1 MTPEHKTF
9 FGLSRTPFTHTESD
23 APWLDD
29 SREKALDRLKL
40 LTMDPGFAAIHSPP
54 GCGKTRLLQHFE
66 RSLNT
71 NTHQSVYLAN
81 PNLNDSA
88 LLQLIC
94 WSLGVE
100 PSNSKAKN
108 IRSLTTHLREARTT
122 AVIILD
128 ELQHAT
134 PQLLEAVRLL
144 AEFDIGAGPQF
155 TLILAGTDEFIGLL
169 SMKSCES
176 LRQRITMRIALQ
188 PLERDQLPHY
198 IAHHFKAAHVNHEI
212 ISPPAMNLIA
222 ERTGGIP
229 RLIEHL
235 TRSALICAA
244 EDQSQTIELRHV
256 DEAEQMTF
264 LPQHRKTEARHHVT
278 N

>member
-1 MTPEHKTF
+1 MTPEHKTH
-9 FGLSRTPFTHTESD
+9 FGLSRTPFKHKEGE
-23 APWLDD
+23 ALWLDD
-29 SREKALDRLKL
+29 TREKILNRLGL
-40 LTMDPGFAAIHSPP
+40 LTGNPGFAVVHSPP
-54 GCGKTRLLQHFE
+54 GCGKTRLLEHFE

-94 WSLGVE
+94 WKLGVE

-108 IRSLTTHLREARTT
+108 IRLLTTHLQEARTT

-134 PQLLEAVRLL
+134 VQLLEAVRLL
-144 AEFDIGAGPQF
+144 AEFHIGAGPQF
-155 TLILAGTDEFIGLL
+155 ALILAGTDELIGLL
-169 SMKSCES
+169 SMNSCES
-176 LRQRITMRIALQ
+176 LRQRITMRLALR
-188 PLERDQLPHY
+188 PLEREQIPRY
-198 IAHHFKAAHVNHEI
+198 IEHHFKAAHVNHEI
-212 ISPPAMNLIA
+212 ISPQAMNLIA
-222 ERTGGIP
+222 ECTGGIP

-244 EDQSQTIELRHV
+244 EDNSPTVEMRHV

-264 LPQHRKTEARHHVT
+264 LPQSRKTEVKHHVID
-278 N
+278 

>member
-9 FGLSRTPFTHTESD
+9 FGFSRTPFNHKKDEK
-23 APWLDD
+23 PWLDAT
-29 SREKALDRLKL
+29 REKAFERLKL
-40 LTMDPGFAAIHSPP
+40 LTLNPGFAVLHGPP

-71 NTHQSVYLAN
+71 NTHQSAYIAN
-81 PNLNDSA
+81 SNLNDSGV
-88 LLQLIC
+88 LQLIC
-94 WSLGVE
+94 WHLGVE

-108 IRSLTTHLREARTT
+108 IRRLTTHLRDARTT
-122 AVIILD
+122 AVVILD

-134 PQLLEAVRLL
+134 AQTLEAVRLL

-155 TLILAGTDEFIGLL
+155 TLILAGTDDIIGLL
-169 SMKSCES
+169 GMNVCES
-176 LRQRITMRIALQ
+176 LRQRITMRLSIK
-188 PLERDQLPHY
+188 PLERDQIPHY
-198 IAHHFKAAHVNHEI
+198 IEHHFKTAHVNHEI
-212 ISPPAMNLIA
+212 ISPPAMNHIA
-222 ERTGGIP
+222 DSTGCIP

-244 EDQSQTIELRHV
+244 EDNSQTIELRHV

-264 LPQHRKTEARHHVT
+264 LPQHRKPEGP
-278 N
+278 

>member
-1 MTPEHKTF
+1 MTPEHKSF
-9 FGLSRTPFTHTESD
+9 FGFSRTPFTQTEG
-23 APWLDD
+23 ALPWLDN
-29 SREKALDRLKL
+29 SREKAIDRLKL
-40 LTMDPGFAAIHSPP
+40 LTLTPGFAAVHSPP

-66 RSLNT
+66 SSLNT

-100 PSNSKAKN
+100 PATSKAKN
-108 IRSLTTHLREARTT
+108 IRNLTTHLREARTR

-144 AEFDIGAGPQF
+144 AEFHIGAGPQF
-155 TLILAGTDEFIGLL
+155 SLILAGTDELIGLL
-169 SMKSCES
+169 SMNSCES
-176 LRQRITMRIALQ
+176 LRQRITLRLALQ
-188 PLERDQLPHY
+188 PLEREQLPHY
-198 IAHHFKAAHVNHEI
+198 IEHHFKAAHVNHEI

-222 ERTGGIP
+222 ECTGGIP

-235 TRSALICAA
+235 TRAALICAA
-244 EDQSQTIELRHV
+244 EDNSETVELRHV
-256 DEAEQMTF
+256 DQAEQMTF
-264 LPQHRKTEARHHVT
+264 LPQHRKIEARTHVT
-278 N
+278 D

>member
-1 MTPEHKTF
+1 MTPEHKTY
-9 FGLSRTPFTHTESD
+9 FGFSRTPFMHTEND
-23 APWLDD
+23 APWLDG
-29 SREKALDRLKL
+29 SREKALNRLKL
-40 LTMDPGFAAIHSPP
+40 LTLNPGFAAIHGPP

-66 RSLNT
+66 RSLNA

-81 PNLNDSA
+81 PNMNDSA

-94 WSLGVE
+94 WGLGVE
-100 PSNSKAKN
+100 PASSKAKN
-108 IRSLTTHLREARTT
+108 IRLLTNYLREARTT

-144 AEFDIGAGPQF
+144 AEFDIGAGPRF
-155 TLILAGTDEFIGLL
+155 ALILAGTDEFIGML
-169 SMKSCES
+169 SWNSCES
-176 LRQRITMRIALQ
+176 LRQRITMRLTLEPLQ
-188 PLERDQLPHY
+188 RDQIPHY
-198 IAHHFKAAHVNHEI
+198 ITHHFKAAHIDHEI

-222 ERTGGIP
+222 ERTGGVP

-244 EDQSQTIELRHV
+244 EDQSPTIELRHV

-264 LPQHRKTEARHHVT
+264 LPQLRKTEGKHHVT
-278 N
+278 D